1 MPPPENVDANDL
13 LHRCKKDLGAAKRNP
28 GLLLFGHADY
38 ADLMGFLRVLPTR
51 VGRHLEVAELGW
63 QAPACHSELELAAEG
78 GSSASAKRSLAALT
92 A

>member
-1 MPPPENVDANDL
+1 MQED
-13 LHRCKKDLGAAKRNP
+13 RGAAKRNP

-38 ADLMGFLRVLPTR
+38 ADYADLMGFLMVLPTR

-63 QAPACHSELELAAEG
+63 QAPACHSELELATEG
-78 GSSASAKRSLAALT
+78 GSAASAKRSLAALS